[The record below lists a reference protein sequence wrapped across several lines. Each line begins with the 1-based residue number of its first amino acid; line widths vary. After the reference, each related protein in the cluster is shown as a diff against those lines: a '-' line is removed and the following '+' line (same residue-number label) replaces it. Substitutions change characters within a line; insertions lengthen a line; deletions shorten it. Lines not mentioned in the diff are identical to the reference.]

1 MLGWAE
7 PTLPLPLPLALSLL
21 PCLQPLTSAG
31 EDQVLPGLH
40 PLSLAGRK
48 GRWDLDGGE
57 AWHLFVLPPCD
68 SIPLPP

>member
-7 PTLPLPLPLALSLL
+7 PTLLLPLPQTLSLL

-31 EDQVLPGLH
+31 EDQVLPRLH

-48 GRWDLDGGE
+48 GKRDLDGGE
-57 AWHLFVLPPCD
+57 GWHPFILPPCD